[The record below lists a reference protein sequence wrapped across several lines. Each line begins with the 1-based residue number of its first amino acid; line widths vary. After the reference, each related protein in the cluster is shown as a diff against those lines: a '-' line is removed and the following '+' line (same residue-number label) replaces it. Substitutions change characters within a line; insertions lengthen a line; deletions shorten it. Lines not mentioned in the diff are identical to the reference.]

1 VIQKVPNDVEAQR
14 LLGEVQYEAGNYEAS
29 ATAYRSSIRASPK
42 ESLQLQQGLISAL
55 LADKKP
61 SEVFPHGHSCSQIY
75 VLTIYPRLLKFAV
88 QKVLKIPATIFA

>member
-1 VIQKVPNDVEAQR
+1 VHVFGYQ
-14 LLGEVQYEAGNYEAS
+14 
-29 ATAYRSSIRASPK
+29 ASPK